1 MRRWPLP
8 PARTKPNSNACAAS
22 HAVPV
27 AVLCCCTLGP
37 AVRIMFLTSGA
48 KGTRTPDPLL
58 ANNRQTVH
66 PRPYPQV
73 TVLPRP
79 SKAARVHT
87 GCGTSVL
94 YTYKPQREGLDV
106 RAPLVPGQRPRVGC
120 SVRQFNEAPRVIGR
134 HVTEPE
140 EHRRRARGQ
149 ELLQR
154 CGRAP
159 GCWPLRP
166 PVARYLIAVRPVRRA
181 RHNCRAEAV
190 EDRPAPGSGV
200 HMGAIHGRPGGLGTV
215 WRQPAT
221 EAGLL
226 VLNQP
231 VDPLAG
237 PDSSRPRPPGSSSGL
252 TRPAPSRLPAPNSPL
267 GCGPFR

>member
-1 MRRWPLP
+1 
-8 PARTKPNSNACAAS
+8 
-22 HAVPV
+22 
-27 AVLCCCTLGP
+27 
-37 AVRIMFLTSGA
+37 MFLTSGA

-190 EDRPAPGSGV
+190 EDRPAPGVRRAYGCYPRSSRWSRYCLAAARHGSRS
-200 HMGAIHGRPGGLGTV
+200 ACAESTGRPTG
-215 WRQPAT
+215 R
-221 EAGLL
+221 AGLFAAQATRIL
-226 VLNQP
+226 ERANPSGAVA
-231 VDPLAG
+231 LARAELAAG
-237 PDSSRPRPPGSSSGL
+237 LRSVQVGSS
-252 TRPAPSRLPAPNSPL
+252 AAARLSDSQWLKSVVLQP
-267 GCGPFR
+267 R